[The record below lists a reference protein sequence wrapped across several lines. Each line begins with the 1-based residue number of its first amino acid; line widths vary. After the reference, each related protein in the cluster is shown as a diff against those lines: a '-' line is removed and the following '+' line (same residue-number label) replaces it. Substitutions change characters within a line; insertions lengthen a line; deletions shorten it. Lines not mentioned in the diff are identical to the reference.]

1 MITFLSLTSGSSG
14 NATYVSDGETKLLID
29 CGMSG
34 TRLKAAL
41 SDIDVDI
48 ADINAV
54 LITHEHS
61 DHIKGLGVIARKYH
75 IPVFATF
82 KTLSSLKNIGEFD
95 DSLKNSITN
104 ELEIGNIGIRAFS
117 IPHDAA
123 DPVGYNFFIDNTK
136 LSLATDIGKMN
147 DSVFGAIKGSKYVI
161 LESNHDVDILKL
173 GSYPYSLKQRILSPY
188 GHLSNEAAADTALRL
203 AETGTEHFML
213 AHLSRENNLPEL
225 AQVTT
230 ENIFKSNNIRL
241 NHDVTLTVAQRD
253 SITLFNAAG

>member
-1 MITFLSLTSGSSG
+1 MITFLSLISGSSG
-14 NATYVSDGETKLLID
+14 NATFVSDGKTKILID

-34 TRLKAAL
+34 SRLKEAL
-41 SDIDVDI
+41 SGIDVDI
-48 ADINAV
+48 STLNAV

-61 DHIKGLGVIARKYH
+61 DHIKGLGVLARKYN

-82 KTLSSLKNIGEFD
+82 KTFSGMKNIGEFD
-95 DSLKNSITN
+95 DALKNSIKD
-104 ELEIGNIGIRAFS
+104 ELEIGGIGIRAFS

-147 DSVFGAIKGSKYVI
+147 DDVFESIKGSKYVI
-161 LESNHDVDILKL
+161 LESNHDVDILRL
-173 GSYPYSLKQRILSPY
+173 GSYPYSLKKRILSPY
-188 GHLSNEAAADTALRL
+188 GHLSNDDAAKTALHL

-213 AHLSRENNLPEL
+213 AHLSRENNLPEI

-230 ENIFKSNNIRL
+230 ANIFNANDIKL
-241 NHDVTLTVAQRD
+241 NRDVTLTVASRNEP
-253 SITLFNAAG
+253 TMFGAM